1 MAAAP
6 RGMNRFYLILGVLAL
21 AGIGVLAWMASGGSA
36 PASIPANVAIQ
47 PSDTAGF
54 RGYTLGRADAPVEV
68 VEYADYE
75 CPACQQFEV
84 VQFPAV
90 RRQLIETGKVRWVYR
105 DFPLEIHR
113 FARLAAH
120 AAACAD
126 AQGKFWEM
134 HDRIYQ
140 GHSDWSQSGNAA
152 PLFRDYAEAVG
163 VDTDAYDA
171 CMESTRFAGRIAAS
185 VQEGAALGV
194 GSTPSFVIGGR
205 IYPGAISSDQIR
217 RIADSLAARGPAPA
231 GTTSVPSAD
240 TTAAPAASEP
250 AAP

>member
-6 RGMNRFYLILGVLAL
+6 GGVNRFYLILGVVAL
-21 AGIGVLAWMASGGSA
+21 AGVALLAWLASGSGGV
-36 PASIPANVAIQ
+36 SIPANVAVQ

-54 RGYTLGRADAPVEV
+54 GGYVLGSADAPVEV

-90 RRQLIETGKVRWVYR
+90 RRQLIDAGKVRWVYR

-126 AQGKFWEM
+126 EQGKFWEM
-134 HDRIYQ
+134 HNRIYE
-140 GHSDWSQSGNAA
+140 GHSDWSAGGNAA
-152 PLFRDYAEAVG
+152 PAFRDYATEIG
-163 VDTDAYDA
+163 LDVDRYDE
-171 CMESTRFAGRIAAS
+171 CMESARYAGRIQAS
-185 VQEGAALGV
+185 VEQGSALGV
-194 GSTPSFVIGGR
+194 GSTPSFLIGGR
-205 IYPGAISSDQIR
+205 IYPGAISSDMIR
-217 RIADSLAARGPAPA
+217 RLTDSLAAVSPSQSTGDTAATADPAA
-231 GTTSVPSAD
+231 TAD
-240 TTAAPAASEP
+240 TAEAPGR
-250 AAP
+250 

>member
-6 RGMNRFYLILGVLAL
+6 RGVNRFYLLLGAVALIGVGAL
-21 AGIGVLAWMASGGSA
+21 AWLASGGGSTG
-36 PASIPANVAIQ
+36 IPANVTIQ

-54 RGYTLGRADAPVEV
+54 RGYVLGNADAPVEI

-90 RRQLIETGKVRWVYR
+90 RRQLIDAGKVRWVYR
-105 DFPLEIHR
+105 DFPLEMHR

-126 AQGKFWEM
+126 EQGKFWEM
-134 HDRIYQ
+134 HNRIYQ
-140 GHSDWSQSGNAA
+140 GHSDWASRGNAA
-152 PLFRDYAEAVG
+152 PAFRDYAGEIG
-163 VDTDAYDA
+163 LDVDQYGE
-171 CMESTRFAGRIAAS
+171 CMDSAKFAGRIQAS
-185 VQEGAALGV
+185 LEEGVAVGV
-194 GSTPSFVIGGR
+194 GSTPSFLIGGR

-217 RIADSLAARGPAPA
+217 RLADSLAALQPAATA
-231 GTTSVPSAD
+231 GTG
-240 TTAAPAASEP
+240 TAGDSLPEP